1 MAVGELIQTSRE
13 VLATEIPAGVRTTIP
28 AGASLRI
35 IQTLGGNVTVMTDR
49 GELLRIAN
57 ADADAIGETPM
68 APPPGPAQTA
78 AAGAVPEGA
87 FSEQA
92 VWEQLK
98 TVYDPEIPVDIVELG
113 LIYEC
118 KHEATPQGGERVDI
132 KMSLTAP
139 GCGMSEVL
147 KRDVEQKVSRLPGV
161 REVQVEVVFDPPWTP
176 ERMSDAAKLKLGLL

>member
-1 MAVGELIQTSRE
+1 MAVGELINTSRE

-35 IQTLGGNVTVMTDR
+35 IQTLGGNFTVMTDR

-68 APPPGPAQTA
+68 APPAAQPGVT
-78 AAGAVPEGA
+78 GADPNA
-87 FSEQA
+87 PFSEQA

-118 KHEATPQGGERVDI
+118 KHEPTPQGGERVGI

-147 KRDVEQKVSRLPGV
+147 KRDVEQKVANLPGV

>member
-1 MAVGELIQTSRE
+1 MAVGELIKTSRE
-13 VLATEIPAGVRTTIP
+13 VQATEIPAGVRATIP

-35 IQTLGGNVTVMTDR
+35 IQTLGGNYTVMTDR
-49 GELLRIAN
+49 GQMLRIAN
-57 ADADAIGETPM
+57 ADGDAIGETPT
-68 APPPGPAQTA
+68 PPPAPLVGA
-78 AAGAVPEGA
+78 APDAP

-92 VWEQLK
+92 VWDQLK

-118 KHEATPQGGERVDI
+118 KHAPTPQGGEHVDI

-147 KRDVEQKVSRLPGV
+147 KRDVEHKVASLPGV
-161 REVQVEVVFDPPWTP
+161 REVSVEVVFDPPWGP
-176 ERMSDAAKLKLGLL
+176 ERMSDAAKLKLGIL